1 MFFQVIGRVVASL
14 DATGFWVQPHLRA
27 NTRRTLRGTE
37 GFPTMKSLNSR
48 MAVMV
53 WVMVACAMMPAVTL
67 AQMQI
72 PGVGSMLPDKAQLLE
87 QAQKLVAD
95 LTSMKSSGKL
105 GAVDT
110 AKVDSL
116 LPKATAVNTELAKP
130 QVEPS
135 RVAQLAGQ
143 LGDLQKQVGALK
155 GVMK

>member
-1 MFFQVIGRVVASL
+1 
-14 DATGFWVQPHLRA
+14 
-27 NTRRTLRGTE
+27 
-37 GFPTMKSLNSR
+37 MKRLSRR
-48 MAVMV
+48 MAVMM

-105 GAVDT
+105 GTADT

-135 RVAQLAGQ
+135 RLTQLAGQ

>member
-1 MFFQVIGRVVASL
+1 M
-14 DATGFWVQPHLRA
+14 ATI
-27 NTRRTLRGTE
+27 
-37 GFPTMKSLNSR
+37 
-48 MAVMV
+48 V
-53 WVMVACAMMPAVTL
+53 WVMVACAMMPAVTH

-72 PGVGSMLPDKAQLLE
+72 PGIGSMLDKGQLLQ

-105 GAVDT
+105 GAADT

-130 QVEPS
+130 QVEPT
-135 RVAQLAGQ
+135 RLAQLAGQ
-143 LGDLQKQVGALK
+143 LGDLEKQVGALK